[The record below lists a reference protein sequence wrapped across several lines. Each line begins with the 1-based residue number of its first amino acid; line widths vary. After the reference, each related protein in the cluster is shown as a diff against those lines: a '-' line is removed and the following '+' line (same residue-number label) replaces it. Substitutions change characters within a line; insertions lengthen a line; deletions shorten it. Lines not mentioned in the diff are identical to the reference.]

1 MKRIIAL
8 SVLFAF
14 WCAMPAFADWSAIG
28 DGYYEIG
35 EGRQVPWGYETSWRY
50 KDSNGKIYAKFVC
63 TEKAPKDDKE
73 ILPLIEHRAEVIET
87 SATIEPER
95 IYTEKEVV
103 DILVDKGYLE
113 EGEKLDDLENSSQ
126 VQP

>member
-14 WCAMPAFADWSAIG
+14 WCVLPTFADWSAIG

-50 KDSNGKIYAKFVC
+50 KDSNGKIYAGFVC
-63 TEKAPKDDKE
+63 TEKAPKDNNDLLPIITQRAMSIEKSLTIKPEVMYAEKE
-73 ILPLIEHRAEVIET
+73 IVDLLIT
-87 SATIEPER
+87 
-95 IYTEKEVV
+95 
-103 DILVDKGYLE
+103 KGYLS
-113 EGEKLDDLENSSQ
+113 EGDTLDDLSNLK
-126 VQP
+126 